1 MSTILIVG
9 ATGATGRHLVRELL
23 DRGHRVKAIVR
34 SRARVPRD
42 LQVRQGLTLIEGTA
56 LDFEDRELAGHVDG
70 CDGIASCLGHTLSF
84 KGIFGPPHRLV
95 TNSVRRLCEA
105 IRVTKPAQPIRFVLM
120 NTTGNRNR
128 DLAERVSLPER
139 AALSLL
145 RRLVPPHADNEDA
158 AQYLRTQVGPD
169 DPVIQWV
176 AVRPDTL
183 IDEDAVSAYE
193 LHPSPIR
200 SPLFNAGKT
209 SRINV
214 GHFMATLLDDDAVWS
229 HWKGRM
235 PVMYNQST

>member
-84 KGIFGPPHRLV
+84 AGIFGLPHRLV
-95 TNSVRRLCEA
+95 TNSVRRLA
-105 IRVTKPAQPIRFVLM
+105 KRSVWTKPAQPIRFVLM

-139 AALSLL
+139 AALSSCVDWYLHMPTT
-145 RRLVPPHADNEDA
+145 RTPHNICGRG
-158 AQYLRTQVGPD
+158 RTD